1 MINLFRIFGVRD
13 VVAISPKDLKPK
25 LDINKVVLSILREK
39 YEEKFIQEIGYI
51 VCVISAKTSPLG
63 VIVSRSGFL
72 HNEVEFEFL
81 AWLPMV
87 KEVVEAEVADIK
99 EFGAFLQMGPIEG
112 LAHISQIIDDY
123 VSYDKKGNRI
133 VAKKTKRILTKNDL
147 VRARITSVSY
157 IPKSMNF
164 RLGFTM
170 RQPFLGKQE
179 WIKEDIEKLQK
190 AK

>member
-1 MINLFRIFGVRD
+1 MFKVFGVKD

-25 LDINKVVLSILREK
+25 LDIDKVVLSILREK
-39 YEEKFIQEIGYI
+39 YEEKFIQEIGYV
-51 VCVISAKTSPLG
+51 VCVISAKPSPFG

-72 HNEVEFEFL
+72 YNEVEFEFL
-81 AWLPMV
+81 AWSPTI
-87 KEVVEAEVADIK
+87 KEVVEAEVADVRD
-99 EFGAFLQMGPIEG
+99 FGVFLQIGPIEG
-112 LAHISQIIDDY
+112 LVHISQIIDDY

-133 VAKKTKRILTKNDL
+133 VAKKTKRILSKNDP

-157 IPKSMNF
+157 TPSSMNI

-170 RQPFLGKQE
+170 RQPFLGKTD
-179 WIKEDIEKLQK
+179 WIKEDIQKLQK

>member
-1 MINLFRIFGVRD
+1 VINLFRIFGVRD

-123 VSYDKKGNRI
+123 VSYDKKETG
-133 VAKKTKRILTKNDL
+133 LWLKN
-147 VRARITSVSY
+147 
-157 IPKSMNF
+157 
-164 RLGFTM
+164 
-170 RQPFLGKQE
+170 
-179 WIKEDIEKLQK
+179 
-190 AK
+190 